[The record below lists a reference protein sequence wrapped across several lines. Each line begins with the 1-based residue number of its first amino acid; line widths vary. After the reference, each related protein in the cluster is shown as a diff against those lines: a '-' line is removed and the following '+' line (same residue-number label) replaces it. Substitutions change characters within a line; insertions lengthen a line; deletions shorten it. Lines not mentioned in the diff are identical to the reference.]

1 MKAGSNIFWT
11 LNDAIPDVYPDRS
24 IHSLEIEKNMP
35 IWDEAGRTDFS
46 TMINNGVRVV
56 FVCFINRSG
65 SNYLLDLIQQLG
77 LGAKPT
83 DEVFNYDHVI
93 ERCRKNN
100 ISSFSA
106 YLAKIVLANARNG
119 FCFLKIGG
127 EQLFWLA
134 KHGFLSYMIN
144 SNCAPKFI
152 FMSRTDKIAQAVSLF
167 IAEATGRFSEFRTE
181 NNRPPGDEFK
191 IDYDPAKIL
200 DRLRYV
206 DYQEHLFSLFFTLHG
221 IEFYSIRYETL
232 DANPRNILQDM
243 LQFVGAFEAGV
254 SQISM
259 IEARGQTVARQGGD
273 LNRIFIDR
281 FRRDF
286 SLSQQQ

>member
-1 MKAGSNIFWT
+1 MKTGARTFLT

-24 IHSLEIEKNMP
+24 VHSIEIEKNMP
-35 IWDEAGRTDFS
+35 VWDEVGQTDFS
-46 TMINNGVRVV
+46 TMINKGVRVV

-65 SNYLLDLIQQLG
+65 SNYLLDLVQQLG
-77 LGAKPT
+77 LGGKPT

-106 YLAKIVLANARNG
+106 YLAKIILANAQNG
-119 FCFLKIGG
+119 YCFLKIGG

-134 KHGFLSYMIN
+134 KHGFLSHMVN

-152 FMSRTDKIAQAVSLF
+152 FMSRTDKVAQSVSLF
-167 IAEATGRFSEFRTE
+167 IAEATGRFSEFKME
-181 NNRPPGDEFK
+181 NNRPSEEEFK

-206 DYQEHLFSLFFTLHG
+206 DYQEHLFSLFFTLHRV
-221 IEFYSIRYETL
+221 EFFSIKYEAL
-232 DANPRNILQDM
+232 AADPKKILQEM
-243 LQFVGAFEAGV
+243 LQFVGAFEVGAA
-254 SQISM
+254 QISV
-259 IEARGQTVARQGGD
+259 IETRGQTVARQGGD

-281 FRRDF
+281 FRGDF
-286 SLSQQQ
+286 SLSQHE